1 MKQLLSLILATPSVL
16 GMASAA
22 AAQPSTP
29 QTTANVAAA
38 NKVAAAGGEEEII
51 VTARRRTE
59 SRQDVPLVV
68 NAVTA
73 ETIEK
78 LNIRNFQEI
87 TTVVPGLSLVA
98 NANGIGSSSS
108 MRGVNHDVNVSGENG
123 TIQYYMNDAPVP
135 SNLILQAMY
144 DIGQIEVLRGPQGT
158 LRGRATPSGSITVG
172 LRQPGL
178 DEVGGYVQL
187 TKGSAS
193 LTNLQGAV
201 SVPIIKDKLA
211 ARVAALYDFN
221 RGNRVY
227 SLNSDRNPH
236 RETQSVRLSLRAQ
249 PIDALKLGFVY
260 QTLNITSLQFDQ
272 MQSVSLFNPAAVPSA
287 GAADYGIVTL
297 KDRKS
302 VAAHFREVNQDFD
315 FYGWNAEL
323 DLWGQSL
330 IYVGSH
336 QKSLFH
342 PITPFDTTNFFP
354 ALAPHQDVITKSNGT
369 THEIRLQN
377 KERVAGMFDY
387 VVGYFQ
393 QKGTAV
399 VILNTDSI
407 LRFFGKIG
415 PFTFPLPVAPSINT
429 TPIFI
434 PPADGKE
441 VSLFG
446 NVTLHVGEGTEIAG
460 GLRRIHYVADPQKL
474 YISCTPAGFAAGA
487 CTAAPG
493 TGLAQDVKKTIYN
506 ATIRHRF
513 NRNVMVYAAT
523 GSSWRPAVQA
533 IGDFSTNRTAN
544 EVKHTILQPETSR
557 SYELGLKSDWLNH
570 SLLFNITAYHQKFQ
584 NYPFRSAGG
593 IYFININSQG
603 AAERGQ
609 FNFISAVPV
618 KVNGVESEIAYR
630 PSQRFNASAVIN
642 YSKSKIGNARIAC
655 TDALNNGTGAVGSDG
670 IPDVVAPTLAQFQ
683 AAYGSEHLA
692 ECAAKGSSATFLPK
706 WSGSLQAEYS
716 HPVMKSGDA
725 FLRGVL
731 AWRGKSK
738 IDPGNPFDDVGAY
751 GLLNVFAGIRDSRG
765 GWEVTLYAKNIA
777 NTTKITS
784 RDADP
789 LNTGTVDIFLGPP
802 TFASVV
808 GTGSTTFTSRYAGV
822 TVTPPREFGIVA
834 RVAFGSR

>member
-1 MKQLLSLILATPSVL
+1 MKEFLSVILAAPSVL
-16 GMASAA
+16 AMASAA

-29 QTTANVAAA
+29 QTTANVEQA
-38 NKVAAAGGEEEII
+38 NKAAAGGEEEII

-68 NAVTA
+68 NAVTS

-78 LNIRNFQEI
+78 LNLRNFQEI

-123 TIQYYMNDAPVP
+123 TIQYYVNDAPVP
-135 SNLILQAMY
+135 SNLVLQAMY

-158 LRGRATPSGSITVG
+158 LRGRATPSGSITIG
-172 LRQPGL
+172 FRQPSL
-178 DEVGGYVQL
+178 DEMGGYAQV

-221 RGNRVY
+221 RGNRVH

-236 RETQSVRLSLRAQ
+236 RQTQSVRLSLRAQ
-249 PIDALKLGFVY
+249 PVEALKLGFVY
-260 QTLNITSLQFDQ
+260 QTLDIKSLQFDQ
-272 MQSVSLFNPAAVPSA
+272 MESVSLFNPSSVPSLA
-287 GAADYGIVTL
+287 IPGTRTNLTAQDYGIVTL
-297 KDRKS
+297 KDNKS

-336 QKSLFH
+336 QKSVFH

-354 ALAPHQDVITKSNGT
+354 ALAPHQDVITRSNST

-377 KERVAGMFDY
+377 QQRVAGLFDY
-387 VVGYFQ
+387 VAGYFQ

-399 VILNTDSI
+399 VILSTDSV
-407 LRFFGKIG
+407 LRLFIG
-415 PFTFPLPVAPSINT
+415 NTQLGAPSITT

-434 PPADGKE
+434 PPADSKE
-441 VSLFG
+441 VSIFG
-446 NVTLHVGEGTEIAG
+446 NVTFHIGEGTEIAG
-460 GLRRIHYVADPQKL
+460 GLRRIHYTADPQRL
-474 YISCTPAGFAAGA
+474 YISCTPTSFAAGT

-513 NRNVMVYAAT
+513 NRNLMVYAAT

-533 IGDFSTNRTAN
+533 IGDFSISRTAN

-557 SYELGLKSDWLNH
+557 SYEIGLKSDWLNH
-570 SLLFNITAYHQKFQ
+570 KLLFNITAYHQKFQ

-593 IYFININSQG
+593 IYFININSRG
-603 AAERGQ
+603 APERGQ

-630 PSQRFNASAVIN
+630 PSERFNASAVIN
-642 YSKSKIGNARIAC
+642 YSKSKIGNALLAC
-655 TDALNNGTGAVGSDG
+655 TDALNNSTGAVGSDG
-670 IPDVVAPTLAQFQ
+670 IPDVVAPSLAQLQ

-692 ECAAKGSSATFLPK
+692 ECSANGGPGTFLPK

-716 HPVMKSGDA
+716 HPVMAQGDA
-725 FLRGVL
+725 FVRGVL
-731 AWRGKSK
+731 AWRGKSQ
-738 IDPGNPFDDVGAY
+738 IDPANPFDDVGAY
-751 GLLNVFAGIRDSRG
+751 GILNVYAGLRDPRN
-765 GWEVTLYAKNIA
+765 GWEVSLYAKNIA

-789 LNTGTVDIFLGPP
+789 LSTSTVDVSIP
-802 TFASVV
+802 TFATS
-808 GTGSTTFTSRYAGV
+808 STIFTSRYAGV

-834 RVAFGSR
+834 RVFFGSH